1 MAIPA
6 DRLTQPAS
14 RRLRSAQAVLFTAA
28 FALAITAVA
37 LDAHQRFVLEAMAP
51 LGPRLLAAAAM
62 AVTGVAAVTAVMD
75 RRRRGTIRRS
85 GPWLLVAIGL
95 GLIFLG
101 QAIGYL
107 MTVGYAGPVDAR
119 SESIPLLLGAPAA
132 AVGLIALSWPPRMG
146 VADRWAVTIDTALA
160 ALALLPVWLVFV
172 VPGVEWADS
181 PAENTF
187 LRIDQWTHFGALVA
201 VVAVA
206 SSSRRSGAL
215 PMRQII
221 LLQAGTVAYLVSD
234 ILGDSLSQADRASA
248 ISWSIVG
255 YVLAAGLLVSAALR
269 PALEVDPPGSIRLR
283 EVWSSLVPLLP
294 LVLLAFVIVTF
305 RPWRGAMPG
314 PAGPAAALA
323 IFALITANVAARIG
337 LSWQLRHAQ
346 QSAVAARLA
355 EGVNEDWFAA
365 LVGDSND
372 VVTVVDPKG
381 RILYQTP
388 SVTAAFGH
396 PADTFVGLSLA
407 DFATPAD
414 GHDLGHLLARAA
426 IDESGRGPHDL
437 TVRDQLG
444 TPHATETTISPLRVL
459 GADGFVL
466 TTRDVTD
473 RTLLRAQLSASESRD
488 ALTGLNNRDGFL
500 ARIGQLADVDGSRA
514 AVGLIDLHGFRN
526 INESI
531 GHEAGDEV
539 LRAVATCL
547 ARLPASVVAVAR
559 LGGDEFAICVQAPS
573 PEAELGKV
581 RRTLQ
586 AELAAVTLP
595 SGHELEVE
603 FASGYAV
610 GAAGVVIDPASLL
623 EEAGL
628 ALVAAR
634 TSGPGGMAKFDPT
647 MRQALLER
655 LRVEREL
662 RYALANDG
670 ILVFYQ
676 PIVSMADGRILGVEA
691 LVRMVTRE
699 GTLVSPMVFIP
710 LAESIGLIHDL
721 GRRVLQIALCDVQAL
736 SAATDKQL
744 TVAVNVSALQ
754 LDPQLFATVIDAR
767 DACQVDAGLITLEL
781 TETVLAEN
789 QQAASEYLA
798 SLRGV
803 GCRVA
808 LDDFGTGFSSLSYL
822 ASLPIDIIKIDRSFV
837 IGLGR
842 QESAMVLVRAVIQLA
857 RSLGLTTV
865 AEGVETPEQ
874 ADILRS
880 LGADRAQGY
889 LYSKPLSRSE
899 LETLLRST
907 GGWLAPPEPS
917 APSNA
922 LS

>member
-6 DRLTQPAS
+6 DLLTQPAPA
-14 RRLRSAQAVLFTAA
+14 RLRAGLAVLFAA
-28 FALAITAVA
+28 AAGLAVA
-37 LDAHQRFVLEAMAP
+37 AVAIDAHQRFVLEAMAAP
-51 LGPRLLAAAAM
+51 VPRLLAAAAM
-62 AVTGVAAVTAVMD
+62 AVTGTAAVIAVLD
-75 RRRRGTIRRS
+75 RRRRGTRRRA

-95 GLIFLG
+95 ALIFFG

-107 MTVGYAGPVDAR
+107 VTAGLAGPVDAR
-119 SESIPLLLGAPAA
+119 SEDIPLLLGAPAIS
-132 AVGLIALSWPPRMG
+132 VGLLALSWPPRMG
-146 VADRWAVTIDTALA
+146 VADRWAVAIDTALA
-160 ALALLPVWLVFV
+160 ALALLPVWLAFV
-172 VPGVEWADS
+172 VPEVEQADS
-181 PAENTF
+181 AAENTF
-187 LRIDQWTHFGALVA
+187 MRIDQWTQFGALVA

-215 PMRQII
+215 PFRQIM
-221 LLQAGTVAYLVSD
+221 LLQAGTVVYVVSD

-255 YVLAAGLLVSAALR
+255 YVLAAGLLVLAALR

-283 EVWSSLVPLLP
+283 EVWSTVVPLLP
-294 LVLLAFVIVTF
+294 LVLLAFVIVSY
-305 RPWRGAMPG
+305 RPWQGALPG
-314 PAGPAAALA
+314 LAGPAAALA
-323 IFALITANVAARIG
+323 IFALVAANVAARIA

-355 EGVNEDWFAA
+355 AGVNEDWFAA
-365 LVGDSND
+365 LVGDSKD

-388 SVTAAFGH
+388 SVTTAFGH
-396 PADTFVGLSLA
+396 LPGTFVGLSLA
-407 DFATPAD
+407 DFASSVGGD
-414 GHDLGHLLARAA
+414 DLGHLLARAA

-437 TVRDQLG
+437 TVRDHLG

-459 GADGFVL
+459 GADGYVL

-473 RTLLRAQLSASESRD
+473 RTRLREQLSASESRD
-488 ALTGLNNRDGFL
+488 ALTGLSNRDGFL
-500 ARIGQLADVDGSRA
+500 ALVGRLAAVDGSQTA
-514 AVGLIDLHGFRN
+514 IWLIDLHGFRN
-526 INESI
+526 INESV

-547 ARLPASVVAVAR
+547 TRLPASVVAVAR
-559 LGGDEFAICVQAPS
+559 LGGDEFAVCVQAPS
-573 PEAELGKV
+573 PDIELGRL
-581 RRTLQ
+581 RRELQ
-586 AELAAVTLP
+586 RELASVTLP
-595 SGHELEVE
+595 SGPELEVE

-610 GAAGVVIDPASLL
+610 AAVGLVIDPASLL

-634 TSGPGGMAKFDPT
+634 AAGPGGMAKFDPT

-691 LVRMVTRE
+691 LVRMSTRE
-699 GTLVSPMVFIP
+699 GSLVSPMVFVP
-710 LAESIGLIHDL
+710 LAESVGLIHEL
-721 GRRVLQIALCDVQAL
+721 GQRVLQIALCDVQSL
-736 SAATDKQL
+736 SAAVGADL
-744 TVAVNVSALQ
+744 TVAVNVSARQ
-754 LDPQLFATVIDAR
+754 LDPQLFETVIAAR
-767 DACQVDAGLITLEL
+767 DGCQVPSGLITLEL

-798 SLRGV
+798 SLREV
-803 GCRVA
+803 GCKVA

-837 IGLGR
+837 MGLGR
-842 QESAMVLVRAVIQLA
+842 QESSMVLVRAVIQLA

-865 AEGVETPEQ
+865 AEGVETTRQ

-899 LETLLRST
+899 LVAVLRST
-907 GGWLAPPEPS
+907 GGRLAPPEPS
-917 APSNA
+917 TAS
-922 LS
+922 S